1 MAKKTVKQIRA
12 EIKKLKTRK
21 LKTKLKKLRALKEAE
36 GAADAPQAN
45 LPAVSPLAPEGG
57 FPTIPPIAGVSFATA
72 AAGVRYAGRTD
83 VLLVRL
89 APGTALAGVFTRSA
103 TRSAAVLDG
112 QAKIGRDSD
121 SDAGAAI
128 VVNSGNANTFTGAAG
143 EAAVQSIVQATA
155 TALGVPAERV
165 FTSST
170 GVIGEDLPAERIIG
184 AMDTLVPGLAQG
196 ASAEDAARAIMTT
209 DTFPKGSCAEITLG
223 DTPVRIAGIAKGS
236 GMIAP
241 DMATMLAYVF
251 TDATVDRAV
260 LQEMLHRTTGR
271 SFNRISVD
279 SDTST
284 SDTVLLAATGQ
295 APAPAIT
302 DIASPEG
309 RVLAAALEVV
319 MADLAQQIVRDGE
332 GATKFVEVQVTG
344 AADAADAQ
352 KVARAIA
359 DSPLVKTALAGADPN
374 WGRVVMAV
382 GKSGAQADR
391 DRLAIRFGPLTVAEA
406 GRVSTAY
413 DEAEAAAYMRG
424 SELVIGVD
432 LGLGHGAATVWTCD
446 LTHRYIDINAD
457 YRS

>member
-1 MAKKTVKQIRA
+1 MAKKTGKQIRA

-21 LKTKLKKLRALKEAE
+21 LKNRLKKLRALTEAE
-36 GAADAPQAN
+36 SAAEPQTAGAPV
-45 LPAVSPLAPEGG
+45 VSPLAPEGG
-57 FPTIPPIAGVSFATA
+57 FPAIPPIAGVDFATA

-121 SDAGAAI
+121 AGAAI

-143 EAAVQSIVQATA
+143 VQAVQAIVQATA
-155 TALGVPAERV
+155 TALDLPADRV

-170 GVIGEDLPAERIIG
+170 GVIGEDLPFDRITG
-184 AMDTLVPGLAQG
+184 AMDTLISGLSQG
-196 ASAEDAARAIMTT
+196 ASAEEAARAIMTT
-209 DTFPKGSCAEITLG
+209 DTFAKGSCAELPLG
-223 DTPVRIAGIAKGS
+223 DGRVRIAGIAKGS

-260 LQEMLHRTTGR
+260 LQEMLRRTADR

-295 APAPAIT
+295 AAAPAIT

-309 RVLAAALEVV
+309 RAFAAALEVV
-319 MADLAQQIVRDGE
+319 MSDLAQQIVRDGE

-344 AADAADAQ
+344 AADEADAH

-374 WGRVVMAV
+374 WGRIVMAV
-382 GKSGAQADR
+382 GKSGARADR
-391 DRLAIRFGPLTVAEA
+391 DRLAIRLGPLSVAEA
-406 GRVSTAY
+406 GRVAPAY
-413 DEAEAAAYMRG
+413 AEAAGAAYMRRA
-424 SELVIGVD
+424 ELVIGVN
-432 LGLGHGAATVWTCD
+432 LGLGQGAATVWTCD